1 MSTWIT
7 TAAASA
13 DVDYTSE
20 DEAFPPL
27 PRGSPLRGFRT
38 TGDQKATSKNFTAA
52 PQATHSKVS
61 EELFAAAALMGVGQ
75 HRGQTTSLSNLSDSA
90 VKVSEL
96 FALPIVSERIKR
108 IVNPNAKS
116 PKTLTKVKG
125 VRLVCQVCQ
134 YETNHSSHMTRHMRA
149 HTGNKPHA
157 CEHCKYRC
165 SQKANLI
172 RHIRSRHTNV
182 KPFACP
188 HCDYRSTQKSHIEG
202 HVRSRHLVQ
211 FKVVCSEC
219 DYVSTDAKSMHT
231 HMLSSHGS
239 AFSMATAIAA
249 GGNGSCQG
257 RTTNNGNKKRKRGGG
272 HAMFVAVEAEE
283 EEEEEEEEEHP
294 SFPGF
299 WTGSALSELK
309 DAKNVQVVKQP
320 FYYTS
325 SMTNTTRTMYKQNV
339 WNHVDQTL
347 MSMFDCPVVK
357 KQKTTNALVQM
368 PKVSVSALDLSCC
381 EEEENMNVNM
391 L

>member
-249 GGNGSCQG
+249 GGNAVAKVEPPTIAIKKENVVAAMPCLLPWKPKRSK
-257 RTTNNGNKKRKRGGG
+257 KKRRRRNIPL
-272 HAMFVAVEAEE
+272 FL
-283 EEEEEEEEEHP
+283 
-294 SFPGF
+294 GF
-299 WTGSALSELK
+299 GR
-309 DAKNVQVVKQP
+309 VP
-320 FYYTS
+320 PC
-325 SMTNTTRTMYKQNV
+325 QN
-339 WNHVDQTL
+339 
-347 MSMFDCPVVK
+347 
-357 KQKTTNALVQM
+357 
-368 PKVSVSALDLSCC
+368 
-381 EEEENMNVNM
+381 
-391 L
+391 